1 MQSGFKHPAGQ
12 RQHLQS
18 EAPQLGLRANWPQ
31 FTLLVIINAFVGS
44 LVGIERTILPL
55 LAAHDFGLASKT
67 AILSFLISFGL
78 VKALANLLAGHL
90 GDRYGRKRILVAG
103 WLVGLLVPPLIII
116 APNWGWVVF
125 ANVLLGINQGLCW
138 STTVIMKID
147 LVGPRRRGLAMGL
160 NEAAGYLAVSGAAL
174 AAGYL
179 AATYALRPQPF
190 LLGTLLALC
199 GLLLSLFGARES
211 QGHAR
216 QEARELQQRAAE
228 ETEPGQAQ
236 AQPALSFWQI
246 VAHVSWRDRTLLAI
260 SQAGLV
266 NNLNDGLSWGLFP
279 LYFAAAG
286 LDAAHIG
293 WLVAAYPAVWGAG
306 QLLTGAFSDHLGRKG
321 MISAGMWV
329 QAIGLA
335 LMLLTRGFWPWLLGA
350 ILLGSG
356 TALVY
361 PTLLAAVSDVTPP
374 DWRASAVG
382 VYRLWRDSGYA
393 VGGLLAG
400 LLADLLSIP
409 WAIGLVALLTF
420 LSGVLAALL
429 MRETLPRPQ
438 SAPVAPA
445 PPLSSHNA
453 ASSPP

>member
-1 MQSGFKHPAGQ
+1 MERISVDTLRTWLESGQA
-12 RQHLQS
+12 
-18 EAPQLGLRANWPQ
+18 
-31 FTLLVIINAFVGS
+31 V
-44 LVGIERTILPL
+44 TIL
-55 LAAHDFGLASKT
+55 
-67 AILSFLISFGL
+67 
-78 VKALANLLAGHL
+78 
-90 GDRYGRKRILVAG
+90 
-103 WLVGLLVPPLIII
+103 
-116 APNWGWVVF
+116 
-125 ANVLLGINQGLCW
+125 NVRP
-138 STTVIMKID
+138 T
-147 LVGPRRRGLAMGL
+147 
-160 NEAAGYLAVSGAAL
+160 AAL
-174 AAGYL
+174 AASYL
-179 AATYALRPQPF
+179 ATAYALRPQPF

-216 QEARELQQRAAE
+216 QEARQL
-228 ETEPGQAQ
+228 QAQ
-236 AQPALSFWQI
+236 APEQPAPSFWQI

-260 SQAGLV
+260 SQAGLI

-286 LDAAHIG
+286 LDAVHIG
-293 WLVAAYPAVWGAG
+293 WLVAIYPAVWGAG
-306 QLLTGAFSDHLGRKG
+306 QLLTGAISDRLGRKG

-329 QAIGLA
+329 QASSLA
-335 LMLLTRGFWPWLLGA
+335 LMLLTQGFWPWLLGA

-393 VGGLLAG
+393 LGGLLAG
-400 LLADLLSIP
+400 VLADLLSIP

-420 LSGVLAALL
+420 LSGCLAALL

-438 SAPVAPA
+438 PS
-445 PPLSSHNA
+445 PP
-453 ASSPP
+453 ASSSASIASSRP